1 MKRFNAVTGI
11 NGKLKKLIEDAYASR
26 LRLSELCAERFAQ
39 EHMILL
45 REQEIEKL
53 RAMAYLKVIEKPE
66 HKIASEEERKSR
78 VICILIEEKPY
89 RSALTSISRCR
100 LKINRFN
107 AEITVLEAGI
117 KKMESEEQMLFLELE
132 QNKVN

>member
-1 MKRFNAVTGI
+1 MRHFNAVSGI

-53 RAMAYLKVIEKPE
+53 KAMAYIKVIEKPE
-66 HKIASEEERKSR
+66 NKMASEEERKSR
-78 VICILIEEKPY
+78 VICVLIGEKPY

-100 LKINRFN
+100 LKINRLN
-107 AEITVLEAGI
+107 AEIAVLEAGI
-117 KKMESEEQMLFLELE
+117 RKMESEEQMLLNNIE
-132 QNKVN
+132 K